1 MKSRGFSPDA
11 HYFKYVAK
19 RYSWLAL
26 ISLVLIGF
34 HTWAGWFLFGWDTV
48 GAGYVMDGVTGE
60 YYFGSN
66 MREIISFSIINYTA
80 DLGKTLPCFS
90 SIIALLYALVL
101 FSFLW
106 RKNEC
111 FTTLSHGVSLRKQ
124 FLVRYLFGAGLMT
137 LCDALSF
144 GLSYAIHLNQIG
156 GDTTGLTLPYSLCY
170 FAVYIVLELCIYTLS
185 VLFAVLSG
193 RFLDCLLSVG
203 GILAAPY
210 AIGNMLRHIFANFLH
225 GSALGLPENSLFI
238 TDAASEFNS
247 ILIYAKKFGA
257 FTAFDDVLYGV
268 PIPASGDPK
277 WLKDI
282 VIEAYREEYIKL
294 PWLPFFLCLAAMITA
309 AVVACVVFC
318 RRPAEYAGKAGI
330 YPPVYVTSAIL
341 AAVGISSFIGELPIN
356 RYLLM
361 LLICAA
367 FLLVFFI
374 LVAVYRA
381 SIKSSL
387 KHCPSALGGVSAL
400 LLCVLICTFGAFGYS
415 DYIPETAEIE
425 SAVINYVGNP
435 AALSVSRINMSFEGG
450 FYTDGA
456 PQADFNL
463 ITKSVKAHAK
473 LSWWMSLGDMPV
485 LTDEGDIDAI
495 RDIHR
500 YVIDSGMKTRG
511 DCKPAPDAS
520 DSAIQCNFYVV
531 YTLKDGRR
539 VERFY
544 RYLTLDAIE
553 KVCSIE
559 TCRGFKDNYINNSL
573 GKDADIY
580 RSGETKFEAADEFFS
595 DIVHLDMLTTEQNDA
610 LFEALTYDFANL
622 SYEERYFS
630 DDKVLGIIRF
640 AQSYKTSGDGTMVYF
655 DSGRTPEDANGRTWY
670 ITGKYERTL
679 DLLETY
685 GLTNAFD
692 GKIKVIKVETME
704 FDPYL
709 AGKNPT
715 GYGTFFAIQS
725 FDDVIHADK
734 GAQLTSVPE
743 AEWQD
748 YISRSRAIAATTR
761 GGTLLRITYT
771 NSSGEHKVIDRLIP
785 NN

>member
-1 MKSRGFSPDA
+1 MKSRGFSPDT

-26 ISLVLIGF
+26 ISLVIIGF

-48 GAGYVMDGVTGE
+48 GAGYIMDGVTGE

-101 FSFLW
+101 FGFLW

-124 FLVRYLFGAGLMT
+124 FLIRYLFGAGLMT

-277 WLKDI
+277 WLKDM

-341 AAVGISSFIGELPIN
+341 IAVGISSFIGELALN
-356 RYLLM
+356 RYLLT
-361 LLICAA
+361 LLVCAA
-367 FLLVFFI
+367 FAVVFFI
-374 LVAVYRA
+374 LIAVYKA
-381 SIKSSL
+381 SLKSSL
-387 KHCPSALGGVSAL
+387 GYFRSALGGVSAL
-400 LLCVLICTFGAFGYS
+400 LLCVMICFFGAFGYS
-415 DYIPETAEIE
+415 EYVPKADQIE
-425 SAVINYVGNP
+425 SAVINYIGNP
-435 AALSVSRINMSFEGG
+435 QIYSGENLNIYTSGINLS
-450 FYTDGA
+450 YTVNDYDTLSG
-456 PQADFNL
+456 
-463 ITKSVKAHAK
+463 SVTNFSK
-473 LSWWMSLGDMPV
+473 LSFWTSLRSMPV
-485 LTDEGDIDAI
+485 ITDKDDIEAV
-495 RDIHR
+495 REIHK
-500 YVIDSGMKTRG
+500 YVINSGMKTRG
-511 DCKPAPDAS
+511 DCKPADDTS
-520 DSAIQCNFYVV
+520 DSVIKCDFYIV
-531 YTLKDGRR
+531 YTLKDGSTVVR
-539 VERFY
+539 Y
-544 RYLTLDAIE
+544 YTYLTLDAIE
-553 KVCSIE
+553 KICSIE
-559 TCRGFKDNYINNSL
+559 TSKTFEDMYLNNRL
-573 GKDADIY
+573 GPDATIY
-580 RSGETKFEAADEFFS
+580 KSGITTFEAADEFFA
-595 DIVHLDMLTTEQNDA
+595 DVVPLDMLTTEQNDA
-610 LFEALTYDFANL
+610 LFEALVCDFLEL
-622 SYEERYFS
+622 SYEGRYFS
-630 DDKVLGIIRF
+630 DDRVLGVLRF
-640 AQSYKTSGDGTMVYF
+640 APPYNINESGTIYYI
-655 DSGRTPEDANGRTWY
+655 DSARKPEDSDDSTWY
-670 ITGKYERTL
+670 VTEKYTRTL
-679 DLLETY
+679 RLLKEWGITSV
-685 GLTNAFD
+685 FD
-692 GKIKVIKVETME
+692 GKIEILDVQISE

-709 AGKNPT
+709 NGFNKDGN
-715 GYGTFFAIQS
+715 GSLFLIQS
-725 FDDVIHADK
+725 YDYVLHTAHS
-734 GAQLTSVPE
+734 APMTALPE
-743 AEWQD
+743 SEWED
-748 YISRSRAIAATTR
+748 YVGRSRAIAATTR
-761 GGTLLRITYT
+761 GGTFVQITYK
-771 NSSGEHKVIDRLIP
+771 NSSGETKIIDRLIP
-785 NN
+785 NE